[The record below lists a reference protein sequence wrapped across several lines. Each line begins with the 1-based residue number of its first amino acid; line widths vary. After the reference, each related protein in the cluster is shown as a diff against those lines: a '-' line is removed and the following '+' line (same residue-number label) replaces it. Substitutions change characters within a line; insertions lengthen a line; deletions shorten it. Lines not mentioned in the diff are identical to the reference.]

1 MPPSRWRRDARYTDA
16 VAGAGGADNA
26 GVTWIDLA
34 GTREA
39 VEQALGPML
48 EADGSSGSY
57 EAEVRPWLLPLD
69 RFVSVSRL
77 EGDVLVQ
84 RAALLLD

>member
-1 MPPSRWRRDARYTDA
+1 MLAI
-16 VAGAGGADNA
+16 AGGAD
-26 GVTWIDLA
+26 V
-34 GTREA
+34 
-39 VEQALGPML
+39 
-48 EADGSSGSY
+48 Y

-84 RAALLLD
+84 RAGLLVE